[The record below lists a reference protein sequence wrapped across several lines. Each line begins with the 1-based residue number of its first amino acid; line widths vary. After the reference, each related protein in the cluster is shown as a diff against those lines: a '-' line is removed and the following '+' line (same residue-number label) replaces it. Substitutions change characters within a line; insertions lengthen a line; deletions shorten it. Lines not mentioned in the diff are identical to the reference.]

1 MDDEYIFWYRNPLE
15 IVKNIIQNSD
25 FVNKFNYISYHEY
38 IGEKHCFQ
46 HFMSGD
52 WLFTEYFPHV
62 SIYELLSPDILHQLI
77 KGTFKDHFVTWIEE
91 YIYQTYGTKNLSF
104 SIVLLYC
111 LAGEKE
117 VEEGEEAGGV
127 VHSSQ
132 SVPLWRIAIFVFVEI
147 VETLCWSAYGS
158 YPLYDDKANWWRG
171 ARVLIYAVAWLYTV
185 IKPGRSTT
193 LNEEDVWDL
202 SPTLQSHSIF
212 VKFSQTDLDFT
223 FTLVSV
229 VFNYAGPFFLKQ
241 ILDEINHETTS
252 RASRSKAYVYAFFC
266 TLYAKLSF
274 QADVRRLW
282 FGRRAPT
289 RIRSELMAA
298 IYEEALKRKD
308 YSGII
313 DKSKIE
319 KSDEEKTEK
328 RKAKKKAEKGQAAKA
343 VDPKAGADV
352 GRSANPMAGD
362 ANRAGNR
369 FHLTPNSE
377 KLITIQISQMASG
390 LYFLYG
396 APFEIAIAG
405 TMLYKSVLLLSSS
418 RIEFHSQITRFR
430 RSVRIQKGVLAAAI
444 ALFSMISFVNTPFLL
459 FSVYFG
465 LPLNIIPTYIIQVLQ
480 TRVALERV
488 SVYLDEDE
496 DSGQASAI
504 PEGELTIVTGSS
516 ASGKT
521 TLLMALLGEMTT
533 VSGRIIMRKEPS
545 QIDENG
551 FMHSISYA
559 AQSPLRHQSI
569 KDSILF
575 GDSHT
580 LRFLYEHLLRGPLLV
595 NRTVIFVTHHVELV
609 LPERSRDLSTTCLFT
624 DYFSG
629 SYWTWIILGI
639 LIIVTQ
645 LLGVGEK
652 FCVKVRFC

>member
-1 MDDEYIFWYRNPLE
+1 H
-15 IVKNIIQNSD
+15 S
-25 FVNKFNYISYHEY
+25 
-38 IGEKHCFQ
+38 
-46 HFMSGD
+46 
-52 WLFTEYFPHV
+52 
-62 SIYELLSPDILHQLI
+62 HQLHI
-77 KGTFKDHFVTWIEE
+77 HVTFARTSTSLCGDKGPFDFGNPCIRASWGALVPGAFVFALCVFSTPVPAFIRRLFEP
-91 YIYQTYGTKNLSF
+91 ITRQLRTYLTLPEAEALNDQ
-104 SIVLLYC
+104 
-111 LAGEKE
+111 

-132 SVPLWRIAIFVFVEI
+132 SVPLWRTAVFVFVEI
-147 VETLCWSAYGS
+147 VEMLCWSVHGS
-158 YPLYDDKANWWRG
+158 YLLYDDKANWWRG
-171 ARVLIYAVAWLYTV
+171 AREVC
-185 IKPGRSTT
+185 PGRSTT

-202 SPTLQSHSIF
+202 GPTLQSHSIF

-229 VFNYAGPFFLKQ
+229 VFNYAGPFFPKQ
-241 ILDEINHETTS
+241 ILDEMNHETTS
-252 RASRSKAYVYAFFC
+252 RASRSKAYVYAFFGFP
-266 TLYAKLSF
+266 YAKLSF
-274 QADVRRLW
+274 QADVQCLW
-282 FGRRAPT
+282 FGRRAST
-289 RIRSELMAA
+289 RIRSELMAV

-343 VDPKAGADV
+343 DDPKAGADV
-352 GRSANPMAGD
+352 GRSVNPMAGD
-362 ANRAGNR
+362 ANRASNR

-377 KLITIQISQMASG
+377 KLITIQISQMVSG
-390 LYFLYG
+390 LYFLCG

-496 DSGQASAI
+496 DSGQASA
-504 PEGELTIVTGSS
+504 
-516 ASGKT
+516 
-521 TLLMALLGEMTT
+521 MALLGEMTT